1 MEFDEILKK
10 EPALIPL
17 VNEARR
23 IGKSKFSSINKNHLW
38 YHDMKHR
45 MMKYVGF
52 HARNPE
58 LTSTDTYDTTYQEL
72 IGLMGI

>member
-1 MEFDEILKK
+1 MKFDEILKK

-45 MMKYVGF
+45 MMKCVGF
-52 HARNPE
+52 GAKNKE
-58 LTSTDTYDTTYQEL
+58 LTSTDIYDTTYQYLIKL
-72 IGLMGI
+72 IGI